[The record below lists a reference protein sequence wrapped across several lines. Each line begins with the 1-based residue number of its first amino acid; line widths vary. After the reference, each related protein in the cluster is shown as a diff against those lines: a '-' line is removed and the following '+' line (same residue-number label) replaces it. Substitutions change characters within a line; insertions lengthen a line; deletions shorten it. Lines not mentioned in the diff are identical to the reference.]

1 MRGRSFANRLLQN
14 YSEATTA
21 CIFHAVIKEVELP
34 AGTAIAVF
42 RSPLPFEFVLAS
54 GGHGI
59 KSADTHIGPR
69 RAFCSDAVMLA
80 ILVCGDK
87 PASAHNIVS
96 L

>member
-1 MRGRSFANRLLQN
+1 MRGRGLANRLLQN

-42 RSPLPFEFVLAS
+42 QSPLPFEFVLAS
-54 GGHGI
+54 GAHGI
-59 KSADTHIGPR
+59 KSADTHMPPL
-69 RAFCSDAVMLA
+69 AFCSDAAMLR
-80 ILVCGDK
+80 ILARGDK
-87 PASAHNIVS
+87 PPPAHNIVS